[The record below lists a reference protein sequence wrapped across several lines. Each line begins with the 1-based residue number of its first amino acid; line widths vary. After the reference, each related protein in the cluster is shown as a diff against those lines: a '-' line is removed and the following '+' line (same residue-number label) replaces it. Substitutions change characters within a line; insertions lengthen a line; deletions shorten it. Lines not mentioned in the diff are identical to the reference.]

1 MLTIDKINELL
12 EIKESFHASYKLCD
26 ILKNQEERENLFFAF
41 LQEEQDL
48 SFDWFTEYFQEEHS
62 DRKGKKQD
70 FTPDGIIKVA
80 SGVLGV
86 TKSNADLCAGT
97 GGLTIKRWSENPE
110 AFFYC
115 EEFSDRA
122 VPFLIFNLAI
132 RNVDAVICHGDS
144 LTRDFKAVYK
154 LTRAERYSTVEEL
167 EIAPEFKAE
176 TVIMNPPY
184 SMPWKPEK
192 EYLGQERFKEFE
204 VLAPKSKSDYAFLLT
219 GLDMLD
225 ENGTMSIILPHGVL
239 FRGSAE
245 GSIRKRLI
253 EMNTLDAVIGMPDK
267 AFLATD
273 IPTAILVLRK
283 HRTTTD
289 ILFIDAATEC
299 TKRGK
304 QNVVEQHHVDRILHT
319 VKERQSVDK
328 FSKVVSLEEIK
339 ANDFNLNIPRYVDTF
354 EPEEVPSLAEI
365 VSDLK
370 EVDAKIEK
378 SYQEL
383 ATMMQELVAS
393 DSKTQKELDDFTR
406 YFTERAN
413 QYRPRKRGE
422 QLSLL

>member
-1 MLTIDKINELL
+1 MISIDKINELL
-12 EIKESFHASYKLCD
+12 GIAESFHASYKLIE
-26 ILKNQEERENLFFAF
+26 ILKDKGQREQLFDSF
-41 LQEEQDL
+41 LELEQDL

-80 SGVLGV
+80 SGVLSD
-86 TKSNADLCAGT
+86 TNSNADICAGT
-97 GGLTIKRWSENPE
+97 GGLTIKRWSENPD
-110 AFFYC
+110 ASFCC

-144 LTRDFKAVYK
+144 LTRDFKAVYQ
-154 LTRAERYSTVEEL
+154 LTKDERFSAITEL
-167 EIAPEFKAE
+167 ETVPESKAE
-176 TVIMNPPY
+176 TIIMNPPY

-192 EYLGQERFKEFE
+192 EYLEQERFKNFE

-239 FRGSAE
+239 FRGSSE
-245 GSIRKRLI
+245 GTIRKRLI
-253 EMNTLDAVIGMPDK
+253 ELNILDAVIGMPDK

-273 IPTAILVLRK
+273 IPTAILVLKK
-283 HRTTTD
+283 HRNTTD
-289 ILFIDAATEC
+289 ILFIDAAKEC
-299 TKRGK
+299 TKQGK
-304 QNVVEQHHVDRILHT
+304 QNVVEQQHVDRILRT
-319 VKERQSVDK
+319 VRERQTIDK
-328 FSKVVSLEEIK
+328 FSQVVSLKEIQE
-339 ANDFNLNIPRYVDTF
+339 NDFNLNIPRYVDTF

-393 DSKTQKELDDFTR
+393 DSKTQRELDDFTC